1 VIIVFLRCG
10 NCRLLGKGS
19 EDKRGQA
26 VVCEKSWLYLTPVI
40 CTRQM
45 EVAAMVTAINPTISS
60 TADSLDMAV
69 LQQVLS
75 VLACNECHSDYC
87 SVFLELAL
95 PISGLILAE
104 LDNLHTA

>member
-1 VIIVFLRCG
+1 MTCILVMYRY
-10 NCRLLGKGS
+10 LLGKGS

-26 VVCEKSWLYLTPVI
+26 VVCTGAVKSWLYLTPVI

-45 EVAAMVTAINPTISS
+45 EVAAMVTAINPAISS

-75 VLACNECHSDYC
+75 V
-87 SVFLELAL
+87 V
-95 PISGLILAE
+95 
-104 LDNLHTA
+104 